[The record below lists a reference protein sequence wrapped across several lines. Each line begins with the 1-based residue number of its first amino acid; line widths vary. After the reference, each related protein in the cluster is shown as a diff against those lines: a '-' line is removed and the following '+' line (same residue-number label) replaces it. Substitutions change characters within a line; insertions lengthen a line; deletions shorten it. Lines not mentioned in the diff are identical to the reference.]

1 MSYVSSHLKSYEIS
15 AAQRFPR
22 RRQHNARDLLVHP
35 SDGTGQE
42 YLIWGTWRKL
52 IVQEHP
58 YQDRSG
64 RSLISNL
71 CMYYQAP
78 VAEFSSL
85 TRGRERGDSGRPY
98 LNLHPLPSEPK
109 VTQTSRCSDTT
120 LSRPRIPR
128 TRNPEGW
135 FGITTHNTHNLSD
148 RNKRWYI

>member
-1 MSYVSSHLKSYEIS
+1 MSAHTLNPTK
-15 AAQRFPR
+15 F
-22 RRQHNARDLLVHP
+22 RQHNVSLGGVSITPGCSWSILVMRQ
-35 SDGTGQE
+35 QE

-52 IVQEHP
+52 LAQEHP

-71 CMYYQAP
+71 CLYYQAP
-78 VAEFSSL
+78 VAEFSDL